1 MPEPVTLAQ
10 IFSAVQGLRAD
21 VRALDGRVAALDA
34 TVQQFKVALVN
45 QGNEISRISA
55 RQIEEASDTRE
66 RLRALEHPAHAEA
79 GIPNGGG

>member
-21 VRALDGRVAALDA
+21 VHALAKKVDALEA
-34 TVQQFKVALVN
+34 TVGQFKVALTN
-45 QGNEISRISA
+45 QGNEISRIGS
-55 RQIEEASDTRE
+55 RQIEESNRVGE

-79 GIPNGGG
+79 GIPNGGA